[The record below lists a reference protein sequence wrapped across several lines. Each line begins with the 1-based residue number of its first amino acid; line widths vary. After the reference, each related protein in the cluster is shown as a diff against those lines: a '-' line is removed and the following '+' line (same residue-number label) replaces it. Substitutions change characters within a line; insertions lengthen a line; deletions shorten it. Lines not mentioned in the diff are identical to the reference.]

1 MLITQY
7 PSYCSCHAAIATR
20 QNVHN
25 QANKT
30 KANAT
35 MPTVGKEDEPLT
47 PAQMA
52 INAVKVFFAL
62 SPLLALFYVLLSGFE
77 SDDKENAKRNKKGF
91 SLDGHGD

>member
-1 MLITQY
+1 
-7 PSYCSCHAAIATR
+7 
-20 QNVHN
+20 
-25 QANKT
+25 
-30 KANAT
+30 

-77 SDDKENAKRNKKGF
+77 SEDKEKAKREA
-91 SLDGHGD
+91 DGTAERWTNTWRPDGAE

>member
-1 MLITQY
+1 MLVSLSPEPDTKTQ
-7 PSYCSCHAAIATR
+7 PR
-20 QNVHN
+20 RGEP
-25 QANKT
+25 
-30 KANAT
+30 KAKAT

-77 SDDKENAKRNKKGF
+77 SEDKENAKRIKKGF
-91 SLDGHGD
+91 SLDGHAE

>member
-1 MLITQY
+1 MQAHNPIPNL
-7 PSYCSCHAAIATR
+7 PRDAATPTT
-20 QNVHN
+20 
-25 QANKT
+25 KT
-30 KANAT
+30 KAKVT

-77 SDDKENAKRNKKGF
+77 SDDKENAKRIKKGF
-91 SLDGHGD
+91 SLDGHGE

>member
-1 MLITQY
+1 MGYESDVEFQERRRHLV
-7 PSYCSCHAAIATR
+7 PVIAEQT
-20 QNVHN
+20 
-25 QANKT
+25 
-30 KANAT
+30 T

-77 SDDKENAKRNKKGF
+77 SDDKEKAKRIKKGF
-91 SLDGHGD
+91 SLDGHAE

>member
-1 MLITQY
+1 MQAHNPII
-7 PSYCSCHAAIATR
+7 PNRHATPTT
-20 QNVHN
+20 
-25 QANKT
+25 KT

-35 MPTVGKEDEPLT
+35 MPTIGKEDEPLT

-77 SDDKENAKRNKKGF
+77 SDDKENAKRIKKGF
-91 SLDGHGD
+91 SLDGHGE